1 MASTG
6 SSFPDFDLY
15 QELEVDPRA
24 STETIEAAWRSLVK
38 RFHPDIAPQRH
49 GADDRI
55 RRLNVAHDWLT
66 NADLRAQYDA
76 VTSSRFRPSR
86 SPAGRSA
93 NPQRGAPAALGPVKM
108 IHEEPAKRLVL
119 RVVGYYALC
128 VLSIIAAYVGSVIA
142 ALVIR
147 FANIAAVVAAF
158 LGEDAALSIIQLL
171 DNILFAVLAAYLMSK
186 SFKSALRPRASDTP
200 LVALGTAVVMA
211 MTFGFPTFASSY
223 MPGLASWIVTDGAGL
238 PAVLV
243 LSLLEALVAGSAIAA
258 LGLVQRRELESP

>member
-1 MASTG
+1 
-6 SSFPDFDLY
+6 
-15 QELEVDPRA
+15 
-24 STETIEAAWRSLVK
+24 
-38 RFHPDIAPQRH
+38 
-49 GADDRI
+49 
-55 RRLNVAHDWLT
+55 
-66 NADLRAQYDA
+66 
-76 VTSSRFRPSR
+76 
-86 SPAGRSA
+86 
-93 NPQRGAPAALGPVKM
+93 M